1 MLCKF
6 CGYTLNKGDK
16 FCTNCGKLITD
27 ELTEEPKLLD
37 QEQKNKTTNG
47 SQSKEVELLNEGKN
61 LNKEIIKDDE
71 RIRNLNTDIGSRKSN
86 FTMEYKVKK
95 RESTLG
101 ILSLLFSIFTVI
113 SLVILIV
120 LAFVLPTESSSS
132 AEEEI
137 IELTWFTIIFITLSL
152 DIIAIGL
159 GIAGIVQRSRSRL
172 MAFFGTIISVAT
184 LIILLSMAVL
194 ALL

>member
-1 MLCKF
+1 
-6 CGYTLNKGDK
+6 K

-71 RIRNLNTDIGSRKSN
+71 RIRNLNTDIGYRKSN
-86 FTMEYKVKK
+86 FTMESKVKK

-101 ILSLLFSIFTVI
+101 ILSLLFSILSVT

-120 LAFVLPTESSSS
+120 LALVLPSGQADVQMT
-132 AEEEI
+132 
-137 IELTWFTIIFITLSL
+137 LGIIFFLSL
-152 DIIAIGL
+152 LLDCFAIGL
-159 GIAGIVQRSRSRL
+159 GIAGICRRSRSRL

-184 LIILLSMAVL
+184 LIIKLSMMVF
-194 ALL
+194 ALFV